1 MRKIIILGAHGFK
14 PAIPGRNP
22 HTPKFNNPRLRG
34 ARQNIGKAPA
44 GTKRPRVSSGFRLP
58 DKPVN
63 TQSFQGGGTG
73 LGASGSESPE
83 YDSNPHNPS
92 LNTKGPGQC
101 QNANNSCN
109 QPQKK
114 KKKNSSQGQLS
125 EKEVVQA
132 YLIFMS
138 EMRKQG

>member
-44 GTKRPRVSSGFRLP
+44 KLPRVSSGFRIP

-83 YDSNPHNPS
+83 YDLNPHNPS
-92 LNTKGPGQC
+92 LNTKGPEQC
-101 QNANNSCN
+101 QNANNSFN
-109 QPQKK
+109 QPQKTKK
-114 KKKNSSQGQLS
+114 KKKNSSQGQ